1 MRIDLQPRV
10 SVATQWGLVIVAV
23 LMLVALLFVRPFTSG
38 AVTSEISEVPADV
51 VRLGI
56 TIAPTDSRGA
66 ISRAAAIEAVRDAA
80 GGLAPG
86 SVADAYL
93 VEVTDPHTLG
103 TDRPVDQN
111 RVWLVRVTGF
121 SLYKP
126 GPLLEDGSS
135 APGHTAHF
143 LYAYVDA
150 LSGEILDAQYW
161 E

>member
-10 SVATQWGLVIVAV
+10 SIAPRWGMLIGAV
-23 LMLVALLFVRPFTSG
+23 LILAVLIFVRPFTPG
-38 AVTSEISEVPADV
+38 AVTSVISEVPADV

-56 TIAPTDSRGA
+56 TIAPTDSAGA
-66 ISRAAAIEAVRDAA
+66 IPRADAIEMVRDAA
-80 GGLAPG
+80 GLAPG

-103 TDRPVDQN
+103 TDRPIDKS

-126 GPLLEDGSS
+126 GPVLEDGSS
-135 APGHTAHF
+135 APGHTAHY

-150 LSGEILDAQYW
+150 QTGEILDAQYW